1 MPNNEYVKLLNS
13 ISGLKELTQRFLP
26 GAGDMSP
33 LQLAVGME
41 FVLDGMHQNSMLSR
55 DEMGLVRTYSDMIK
69 KMFSNIS
76 REDEND
82 EEEI

>member
-1 MPNNEYVKLLNS
+1 
-13 ISGLKELTQRFLP
+13 
-26 GAGDMSP
+26 

-41 FVLDGMHQNSMLSR
+41 FVLDGLHQNSMLSR

-76 REDEND
+76 RE
-82 EEEI
+82 EEEEEA

>member
-1 MPNNEYVKLLNS
+1 
-13 ISGLKELTQRFLP
+13 
-26 GAGDMSP
+26 MSP

-76 REDEND
+76 RE
-82 EEEI
+82 EEEGEDDET